1 MDCKIMNIET
11 SIDSSQTDVRIKEY
25 YNKQYSDVHFLDA
38 DIIVSHY
45 DFLEVIGKGS
55 QGRVIKAVDKH
66 NGMTVAIKITE
77 ESRNSIDE
85 VLILSTLD
93 HPHILKVNRV
103 YKKNGLLFIVMD
115 YYSRTLSAV
124 IDSIPIDEIACVMA
138 QLLDAI
144 HYLKHNGIIHRD
156 LKPDNIVISTTLDG
170 NGKTSYSTKIID
182 FGMAILVGVTEKK
195 QRPAGTLFYMSPEL
209 ISNDYDQRTDLW
221 SLGVIL
227 FQLITKR
234 HLFKSSTQR
243 YLLAQILNFDTS
255 LIQNGNYGDEGLQR
269 LLKGLLEPNPD
280 QRMSA
285 EEALDVVVL
294 GRKLKYLLR

>member
-138 QLLDAI
+138 QLLDAT

-285 EEALDVVVL
+285 EEALNVVVL

>member
-138 QLLDAI
+138 QLLDAT

>member
-285 EEALDVVVL
+285 EEALEVVVL